1 MNRIQSKLCDAAL
14 KSDENILL
22 CAPTGAGKTNVALMT
37 ILREVSKHINLDG
50 TINTSEFKVI
60 YIAPMRSLVQ
70 EMVMNFSK
78 VSSLKQYSL
87 FVSFLTLEVHQTLNF
102 DSWEF
107 VILKIIPEKC
117 FFRQLISSSRP
128 VSKLLTKRNI
138 IIRSS

>member
-87 FVSFLTLEVHQTLNF
+87 FVSFLTLEVHQTLTL
-102 DSWEF
+102 
-107 VILKIIPEKC
+107 ILGNS
-117 FFRQLISSSRP
+117 LY
-128 VSKLLTKRNI
+128 
-138 IIRSS
+138 